1 MSGRDATQLP
11 DGADRAEGAMPRQ
24 VSVRRYKDAAWG
36 DVDDVLSREVPVRVE
51 WRPES
56 GDANAA
62 GIAAGAT
69 RLWAW
74 PHGLADLALGHVLLD
89 RVHPAV
95 TGQEPGAWGI
105 RHAGTVTGIGT
116 DASVDASEG
125 GTLAFRVALRASP
138 PASAPQPSATTASQ
152 PPVPM
157 RAAVLL
163 DAMRAFMGEEGLWD
177 GTGCFHRAGV
187 YDPVQGRLLRR
198 AEDIGR
204 HNCIDRLAGWAAR
217 EGVDLAPRLL
227 LVSARVTASL
237 FAKARRAGF
246 SFIVSR
252 SAVTT
257 ASVDMATEQGVTLVG
272 FARDREERFTVFA
285 DAGGRVLE

>member
-1 MSGRDATQLP
+1 MAGRDATQLP
-11 DGADRAEGAMPRQ
+11 AGAVPRQ

-36 DVDDVLSREVPVRVE
+36 DMDDVLSREVPVRVE
-51 WRPES
+51 WGPEPA
-56 GDANAA
+56 DAGAA
-62 GIAAGAT
+62 GTMGIVAGST

-74 PHGLADLALGHVLLD
+74 PHGLADLVLGHVLLD

-95 TGQEPGAWGI
+95 TGSEPGAWGI
-105 RHAGTVTGIGT
+105 RHAGTVTDMSR
-116 DASVDASEG
+116 DAGDG
-125 GTLAFRVALRASP
+125 DNLAFAVSLRAAPVAGVPQP
-138 PASAPQPSATTASQ
+138 PA
-152 PPVPM
+152 PM

-246 SFIVSR
+246 SFVVSR

-285 DAGGRVLE
+285 DAGGKVLE

>member
-1 MSGRDATQLP
+1 MAGRDATQLP
-11 DGADRAEGAMPRQ
+11 AGAVPRQ

-36 DVDDVLSREVPVRVE
+36 DMDDVLSREVPVRVE
-51 WRPES
+51 WGPEPS
-56 GDANAA
+56 DAGAA
-62 GIAAGAT
+62 GTMGIVAGST

-95 TGQEPGAWGI
+95 TGSEPGAWGI
-105 RHAGTVTGIGT
+105 RHAGTVTDMSR
-116 DASVDASEG
+116 DAGDG
-125 GTLAFRVALRASP
+125 DNLAFAVSLRAAPVAGVPQP
-138 PASAPQPSATTASQ
+138 PA
-152 PPVPM
+152 PM

-163 DAMRAFMGEEGLWD
+163 AAMRAFMGEEGLWD

-246 SFIVSR
+246 SFVVSR

>member
-1 MSGRDATQLP
+1 MAGRDATQLP
-11 DGADRAEGAMPRQ
+11 AGAIPRQ

-36 DVDDVLSREVPVRVE
+36 DMDDVLSREVPVRVE
-51 WRPES
+51 WGPEPGGAGES
-56 GDANAA
+56 GITA
-62 GIAAGAT
+62 GST

-74 PHGLADLALGHVLLD
+74 PHGLADLVLGHVLLD

-95 TGQEPGAWGI
+95 TGQEPGAWGM
-105 RHAGTVTGIGT
+105 RHAGTVTDMSRGAG
-116 DASVDASEG
+116 DGDS
-125 GTLAFRVALRASP
+125 LAFAVSLRAAPGAGVPQP
-138 PASAPQPSATTASQ
+138 PA
-152 PPVPM
+152 PM

-246 SFIVSR
+246 SFVVSR

>member
-1 MSGRDATQLP
+1 MTGGDATRLP
-11 DGADRAEGAMPRQ
+11 DGANGVAGAMPRP

-51 WRPES
+51 WSPEP
-56 GDANAA
+56 GET

-95 TGQEPGAWGI
+95 TGQESGAWGI
-105 RHAGTVTGIGT
+105 RHAGTV
-116 DASVDASEG
+116 AEVSEG
-125 GTLAFRVALRASP
+125 GSLGFVVSLRAAP
-138 PASAPQPSATTASQ
+138 RATAPQL
-152 PPVPM
+152 PVPM

-257 ASVDMATEQGVTLVG
+257 GSVDMATEQGVTLVG

-285 DAGGRVLE
+285 DAGGRVQE

>member
-1 MSGRDATQLP
+1 MAGRDATGLP
-11 DGADRAEGAMPRQ
+11 TGAIPRH

-51 WRPES
+51 WGPEP
-56 GDANAA
+56 GDARAA
-62 GIAAGAT
+62 GTAGTLGIVAGAT

-105 RHAGTVTGIGT
+105 RHAGTVTE
-116 DASVDASEG
+116 VSEG
-125 GTLAFRVALRASP
+125 GSLGFAVSLRATP
-138 PASAPQPSATTASQ
+138 RVTAPQP
-152 PPVPM
+152 PMPM

-204 HNCIDRLAGWAAR
+204 HNCIDRLAGWATR
-217 EGVDLAPRLL
+217 EGVDLGPRLL

-257 ASVDMATEQGVTLVG
+257 GSVDMATEQGVTLVG

>member
-1 MSGRDATQLP
+1 MAGRDTTGLP
-11 DGADRAEGAMPRQ
+11 AGAIPRP

-51 WRPES
+51 WGPEP
-56 GDANAA
+56 GGA
-62 GIAAGAT
+62 GTAGTVGIVAGAT

-105 RHAGTVTGIGT
+105 RHAGTVTDMSR
-116 DASVDASEG
+116 DAGEG
-125 GTLAFRVALRASP
+125 DNLAFAVSLRAAP
-138 PASAPQPSATTASQ
+138 GTGAPQPPA
-152 PPVPM
+152 PM

-257 ASVDMATEQGVTLVG
+257 GSVDMATEQGVTLVG

>member
-1 MSGRDATQLP
+1 MAGRDATQLP
-11 DGADRAEGAMPRQ
+11 EGAIPRQ

-51 WRPES
+51 WHPEP
-56 GDANAA
+56 DAAD
-62 GIAAGAT
+62 IAAGAT

-105 RHAGTVTGIGT
+105 RHAGTVTEVSP
-116 DASVDASEG
+116 DVNPDVNPDVSAAG
-125 GTLAFRVALRASP
+125 GLAFHVALRASP
-138 PASAPQPSATTASQ
+138 PASAPQP
-152 PPVPM
+152 PMPM

>member
-1 MSGRDATQLP
+1 MAGRDATQLP
-11 DGADRAEGAMPRQ
+11 AGAIPRQ
-24 VSVRRYKDAAWG
+24 VSVRRYKDADWG
-36 DVDDVLSREVPVRVE
+36 DMDDVLSREVPVRVE
-51 WRPES
+51 WGPEPS
-56 GDANAA
+56 DAGAA
-62 GIAAGAT
+62 GIAAGST

-95 TGQEPGAWGI
+95 TGSEPGAWGI
-105 RHAGTVTGIGT
+105 RHAGTVTDMSR
-116 DASVDASEG
+116 DAGDG
-125 GTLAFRVALRASP
+125 DNLAFAVSLRAAPGAGVPQP
-138 PASAPQPSATTASQ
+138 PA
-152 PPVPM
+152 PM

-246 SFIVSR
+246 SFVVSR

>member
-1 MSGRDATQLP
+1 
-11 DGADRAEGAMPRQ
+11 MPRQ

-36 DVDDVLSREVPVRVE
+36 AVDDVVSREVPVQVA
-51 WRPES
+51 WGPERE
-56 GDANAA
+56 DAGTA
-62 GIAAGAT
+62 GITAGAT

-95 TGQEPGAWGI
+95 TGEEPGAWGI
-105 RHAGTVTGIGT
+105 RHAGMVTAMSA
-116 DASVDASEG
+116 DAGGGDA
-125 GTLAFRVALRASP
+125 LAFRVALRAAP
-138 PASAPQPSATTASQ
+138 PVVAPQMPS
-152 PPVPM
+152 PM

-257 ASVDMATEQGVTLVG
+257 GSVDMATEQGVTLVG

-285 DAGGRVLE
+285 DAGSRVLE

>member
-11 DGADRAEGAMPRQ
+11 GGAGGADGAVPRQ
-24 VSVRRYKDAAWG
+24 VSVRRYKDAAWH
-36 DVDDVLSREVPVRVE
+36 DVDDVLSREVPVRVT
-51 WRPES
+51 W
-56 GDANAA
+56 DAAPGEA
-62 GIAAGAT
+62 GIAAGST

-74 PHGLADLALGHVLLD
+74 PHGLTDLALGHVLLD

-105 RHAGTVTGIGT
+105 RHAGAVADTGAAG
-116 DASVDASEG
+116 D
-125 GTLAFRVALRASP
+125 LAFQVALRTAA
-138 PASAPQPSATTASQ
+138 PARPPQP
-152 PPVPM
+152 PM
-157 RAAVLL
+157 PMPAAVLL

-257 ASVDMATEQGVTLVG
+257 ASVDMAEAQGVTLVG

>member
-1 MSGRDATQLP
+1 MAGGDATRLP
-11 DGADRAEGAMPRQ
+11 DGANRAPGVMPRP

-51 WRPES
+51 WSPEP
-56 GDANAA
+56 GEA
-62 GIAAGAT
+62 GIAAGAA

-105 RHAGTVTGIGT
+105 RHAGSVTE
-116 DASVDASEG
+116 ASVG
-125 GTLAFRVALRASP
+125 GALAFLVALREAR
-138 PASAPQPSATTASQ
+138 PADVPHAPGAT
-152 PPVPM
+152 PPM

-187 YDPVQGRLLRR
+187 YDPLQGCLLRR

-257 ASVDMATEQGVTLVG
+257 GSVDMATEQGVTLVG

>member
-1 MSGRDATQLP
+1 MAGRDATRLP
-11 DGADRAEGAMPRQ
+11 TGAMPRH

-36 DVDDVLSREVPVRVE
+36 DMDDVLSREVPVRVE
-51 WRPES
+51 WGPEP
-56 GDANAA
+56 GGAGEA
-62 GIAAGAT
+62 GIAAGST

-74 PHGLADLALGHVLLD
+74 PHGLADLVLGHVLLD

-105 RHAGTVTGIGT
+105 RHAGTVTDMSRGADDG
-116 DASVDASEG
+116 DN
-125 GTLAFRVALRASP
+125 LAFAVSLRAAPGAGVPQP
-138 PASAPQPSATTASQ
+138 PA
-152 PPVPM
+152 PM

-246 SFIVSR
+246 SFVASR

>member
-1 MSGRDATQLP
+1 
-11 DGADRAEGAMPRQ
+11 
-24 VSVRRYKDAAWG
+24 
-36 DVDDVLSREVPVRVE
+36 
-51 WRPES
+51 
-56 GDANAA
+56 
-62 GIAAGAT
+62 GIAAGST

-74 PHGLADLALGHVLLD
+74 PHGLADLVLGHVLLD

-95 TGQEPGAWGI
+95 TGQEPGAWGM
-105 RHAGTVTGIGT
+105 RHAGTVTDMSRGAG
-116 DASVDASEG
+116 DGDS
-125 GTLAFRVALRASP
+125 LAFAVSLRAAPGVGVPQP
-138 PASAPQPSATTASQ
+138 PA
-152 PPVPM
+152 PM

-246 SFIVSR
+246 SFVVSR

>member
-1 MSGRDATQLP
+1 MTGRDATTLP
-11 DGADRAEGAMPRQ
+11 EGAAPRTE
-24 VSVRRYKDAAWG
+24 SVRRYKDGAWQ

-51 WRPES
+51 WTLDGQR
-56 GDANAA
+56 
-62 GIAAGAT
+62 GAT

-74 PHGLADLALGHVLLD
+74 PHGLADLVLGHVLLD
-89 RVHPAV
+89 RVHPV
-95 TGQEPGAWGI
+95 ITGADSGAWGI
-105 RHAGTVTGIGT
+105 RHAGEVAVTGT
-116 DASVDASEG
+116 PDD
-125 GTLAFRVALRASP
+125 LAFRVALRHAP
-138 PASAPQPSATTASQ
+138 PAANGEG
-152 PPVPM
+152 PPAM
-157 RAAVLL
+157 RAGDMLN
-163 DAMRAFMGEEGLWD
+163 AMRAFMGAEGLWD

-187 YDPVQGRLLRR
+187 YDPAQGSLLRR

-217 EGVDLAPRLL
+217 EGVDLSSRLL

-246 SFIVSR
+246 RCIVSR

-257 ASVDMATEQGVTLVG
+257 ASVDMAREQGVTLVG

-285 DAGGRVLE
+285 DAGGKVLE